1 MERITKEAQKEAIT
15 KLSKAKIVLLGLPAS
30 GKTTLVETLQSQGS
44 VNYVSLGGI
53 TREALKEDSPL
64 SRRLK
69 DLFATSE
76 PWPDD
81 FVISIIAPR
90 LLRLKTEGFILDGV
104 PKKASEAIALAS
116 WMGESGIGV
125 DLSLTL
131 EVSRDVALSRMLGR
145 NDKMRLKNTSHYET
159 RFRKWEEDRDTI
171 VASLSRVA
179 RNSFAVDTYTISE
192 QEVLDQVLEFSLNH
206 L

>member
-81 FVISIIAPR
+81 FVISII
-90 LLRLKTEGFILDGV
+90 DGV

-145 NDKMRLKNTSHYET
+145 NDKMRLENTSHYET